1 MRKRLEDFDRILEE
15 KNREMEEK
23 KVRDLKEQEERE
35 RREKEIANEVK
46 KARIEERLRELQDRK

>member
-1 MRKRLEDFDRILEE
+1 MRKRLEDFDRILQE

-35 RREKEIANEVK
+35 RREKEIANEAK
-46 KARIEERLRELQDRK
+46 KARI